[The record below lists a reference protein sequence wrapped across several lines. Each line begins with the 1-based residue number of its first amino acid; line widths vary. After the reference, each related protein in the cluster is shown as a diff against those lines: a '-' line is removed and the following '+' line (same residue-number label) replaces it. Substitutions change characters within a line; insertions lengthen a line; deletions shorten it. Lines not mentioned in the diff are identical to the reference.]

1 MNENI
6 SFRHL
11 KTILRSKGVSIAE
24 LAKKLGVK
32 SQGISAIATGIRQPK
47 TDLLARICFILH
59 CYPSEIVEFDK
70 INVNE
75 DYFKKE
81 DREPLL
87 SEATGEVSYRPLWY
101 FLDDY
106 LEEHE
111 GKTANDLFDQIEPP
125 RRLKGYK
132 APVKEYYQK
141 AVEVRFG
148 EGYKSERK
156 NRTDYSKGLPAMTR
170 VKLRNDRALNLEVI
184 YEICRKLGC
193 SIDFVM
199 SYK

>member
-6 SFRHL
+6 SFRHF
-11 KTILRSKGVSIAE
+11 KTILRSKGISIAE

-59 CYPSEIVEFDK
+59 CYPSEVVEFDG

-81 DREPLL
+81 NREPLP

-106 LEEHE
+106 LVEHE

-141 AVEVRFG
+141 AVEARFG